1 MKVFISQPMAGLT
14 DAQILERRNE
24 LIEKTREWYKG
35 QELEFIDSFTKSEEI
50 VGRGRIAML
59 GDSIMLMRD
68 ATVCVFATGWQKSAG
83 CKVEHEVCVQYTIQ
97 RLYEDLMDEQNKPP
111 VEKRCLAD
119 VYKGELVDG
128 GDNDVPD

>member
-14 DAQILERRNE
+14 DEQILERRNE

-35 QELEFIDSFTKSEEI
+35 QELEFIDSFTKSEDI

-59 GDSIMLMRD
+59 GDSIAKMYD
-68 ATVCVFATGWQKSAG
+68 ATVCIFATGWQKSSG

-97 RLYEDLMDEQNKPP
+97 RLYEDLMDEQHKPP
-111 VEKRCLAD
+111 EQKKVLAD
-119 VYKGELVDG
+119 SYKGDLSVG
-128 GDNDVPD
+128 AKYYWG